1 MTSFKVHG
9 IVFRSLRDCCNY
21 FELSYS
27 SAKRLCRTYERAR
40 QTPELAV
47 LWLLGDMVRAPDEPR
62 TESYI
67 QELDQN
73 RNRQRKFKLQVK
85 SDIYKLFLG

>member
-1 MTSFKVHG
+1 MTSFRVRG

-21 FELSYS
+21 FGLSYS
-27 SAKRLCRTYERAR
+27 SAKRLTRTYERAHDK
-40 QTPELAV
+40 PELAV
-47 LWLLGDMVRAPDEPR
+47 LWLLGDVVRTPDEPR

>member
-1 MTSFKVHG
+1 MTSFRVRG

-47 LWLLGDMVRAPDEPR
+47 LWLLGDVVRTPDEPR
-62 TESYI
+62 TESYV